1 MFEILPPWPG
11 LVDLAQRV
19 PLWPVIRALQAEGR
33 GPDGLDAPTL
43 CAAGLPIRCV
53 ERLGAPPWSL
63 PPHVVFLTPFA
74 SAWPPALR
82 DLRLGPVGLCA
93 EGDVSLLQLPAVAVV
108 GARACTNY
116 GREWARRIAAGVSG
130 AGGVVVSG
138 LAAGVDMAA
147 HLAAEGRTIAVLGQ
161 GISARM
167 AGWQRRVRTEV
178 LRRGGLVLSEFPPD
192 YPANTYTFP
201 VRNRIIAGLSR
212 VVVVIEAGERS
223 GTRNTATHARTF
235 DRKVLALPGSLEAP
249 ASRGC
254 IALLEEGASVIT
266 GVPSV
271 LRAAG
276 LEQVS
281 APRPAGAGLDALLSS
296 PRTVD
301 DLLHLTGRPYA
312 DVMVELGMLELT
324 GRVIRLAGA
333 RYRLR

>member
-1 MFEILPPWPG
+1 MIEVLPPWPG

-43 CAAGLPIRCV
+43 CAAGLPIRYI
-53 ERLGAPPWSL
+53 EHLDAPSWSL
-63 PPHVVFLTPFA
+63 PSGLVFLTPFDER
-74 SAWPPALR
+74 WPPALA
-82 DLRLGPVGLCA
+82 DLPRGPVGLCA
-93 EGDVSLLQLPAVAVV
+93 EGDLGLLQLPAVAVV

-116 GREWARRIAAGVSG
+116 GRDWARRIAAGVAS

-138 LAAGVDMAA
+138 LAAGVDMSA

-161 GISARM
+161 GLTARM
-167 AGWQRRVRTEV
+167 AGWQARVRAEV
-178 LRRGGLVLSEFPPD
+178 LHRGGLVLSEFPPN

-201 VRNRIIAGLSR
+201 IRNRIIAGLSNI
-212 VVVVIEAGERS
+212 VVVIEAGERS
-223 GTRNTATHARTF
+223 GTRNTASHARTF
-235 DRKVLALPGSLEAP
+235 ERKVLALPGPLEAS

-254 IALLEEGASVIT
+254 LALLEEGAAVIT

-276 LEQVS
+276 LDQPAE
-281 APRPAGAGLDALLSS
+281 PRPPVAGLGGWLAS
-296 PRTVD
+296 PRNVEE
-301 DLLHLTGRPYA
+301 LVRLSGWPHPN
-312 DVMVELGMLELT
+312 VMVELGMLELT
-324 GRVIRLAGA
+324 GRVIRLPGG

>member
-43 CAAGLPIRCV
+43 CAAGLPIRCL
-53 ERLGAPPWSL
+53 EQLAAPAWSL
-63 PPHVVFLTPFA
+63 PSRVVFLTPFDA
-74 SAWPPALR
+74 AWPSALA
-82 DLRLGPVGLCA
+82 DLRHGPVGLCA
-93 EGDVSLLQLPAVAVV
+93 EGDLSLLQVPAVAVV

-116 GREWARRIAAGVSG
+116 GREWARRIAAGVAG

-138 LAAGVDMAA
+138 LAAGVDMSA

-161 GISARM
+161 GIGARM
-167 AGWQRRVRTEV
+167 AGWQSRVRAEV
-178 LRRGGLVLSEFPPD
+178 LRKGGLVLSEFPPG

-201 VRNRIIAGLSR
+201 IRNRIIAGLSN

-223 GTRNTATHARTF
+223 GTRNTASHARTF
-235 DRKVLALPGSLEAP
+235 GRKVLALPGSLEAP

-276 LEQVS
+276 LEQVRV
-281 APRPAGAGLDALLSS
+281 PPPVGAGLSAWLAVPRSVEELRELSGL
-296 PRTVD
+296 P
-301 DLLHLTGRPYA
+301 HGE
-312 DVMVELGMLELT
+312 VMVELGMLELT
-324 GRVIRLAGA
+324 GRVIRLPGA